1 MTTAS
6 IRRRLHEYIEVA
18 EDKKLKAIYTL
29 LQDDI
34 DDDYQLTEEQKIEL
48 DRRSYEYQNG
58 IGKTYTRDET
68 VAMAKQKLKE
78 RKSSR

>member
-58 IGKTYTRDET
+58 IGKTYTWDET